1 MSIQRS
7 LLLIVFLGAT
17 LMGLGA
23 SGDVESP
30 QENQRV
36 YSEEYAITPVP
47 GSLSD
52 YEGSPVAV
60 FAGGC
65 FWGVESMFERLPGVL
80 DVVSGYTGGTMEFP
94 TYRYVSM
101 GQTGHVEAVAVFYDP
116 EVTDY
121 ETLARFFFEIH
132 DPTQVG
138 GQGPDIGPQYE
149 SAIFYATPEERQI
162 AERLMEILEGVGY
175 ELATRVEEVGD
186 FYRAEGYHQDYY
198 ARNETQPYCHAYTRR
213 FPDEPTVQNELLQ
226 QFLESGE

>member
-1 MSIQRS
+1 MHIYRNTVMVLIMIFTFGS
-7 LLLIVFLGAT
+7 LA
-17 LMGLGA
+17 A
-23 SGDVESP
+23 SGDREATHAVL
-30 QENQRV
+30 QER
-36 YSEEYAITPVP
+36 EEEHPITLVP
-47 GSLSD
+47 GSISD
-52 YEGSPVAV
+52 YEGYPVAV

-65 FWGVESMFERLPGVL
+65 FWGVESMFERMPGVL
-80 DVVSGYTGGTMEFP
+80 DAVSGYTGGTMEFP

-116 EVTDY
+116 EITDY

-149 SAIFYATPEERQI
+149 SVIFYATPEEQRI
-162 AERLMEILEGVGY
+162 AESLIAILESLGY
-175 ELATRVEEVGD
+175 DVATRVEQRSP

-213 FPDEPTVQNELLQ
+213 FPDEPIDRNELLRQ
-226 QFLESGE
+226 APLSGQ